1 MNLFNC
7 ECLNPRLQNVLN
19 IYSNNKG
26 RIREINTLMRDL
38 TEVTHVLVNNN
49 VFINEPNM
57 LHSVNLK

>member
-1 MNLFNC
+1 
-7 ECLNPRLQNVLN
+7 
-19 IYSNNKG
+19 
-26 RIREINTLMRDL
+26 MRDL